1 MHAVTSMHLHLKLV
15 DYFSRCDHDCPLT
28 LLRACAVLLSTAVP
42 PEFAHALDASKH
54 RTALDNQDYLI
65 LIVQARTRCVCVCDL
80 APSFGR
86 GSVGSVGLP
95 GGWPSCS
102 ASTSTSSRR
111 ADRASKA
118 QDARGTLICIFSAA
132 CRWVGYDPSE
142 ANSHRCPL
150 FSVGSWIIRSLKE
163 NIFTPSRMS
172 GPVLWVFAR
181 SELGW
186 DSCLLLLLYFV
197 FPQAACWSWSSS
209 TWACCWQRSGKACR
223 RRTYISRKQGV
234 DVLKRSR

>member
-1 MHAVTSMHLHLKLV
+1 M
-15 DYFSRCDHDCPLT
+15 
-28 LLRACAVLLSTAVP
+28 
-42 PEFAHALDASKH
+42 
-54 RTALDNQDYLI
+54 
-65 LIVQARTRCVCVCDL
+65 CVCVCDL

-163 NIFTPSRMS
+163 NISLHPECQAQSFGYSRH
-172 GPVLWVFAR
+172 R
-181 SELGW
+181 SLAGTVVCF
-186 DSCLLLLLYFV
+186 SCYILYFLRRLAGAGR
-197 FPQAACWSWSSS
+197 AAPGRAVGSAPARPAAGGLTSAESK
-209 TWACCWQRSGKACR
+209 G
-223 RRTYISRKQGV
+223 
-234 DVLKRSR
+234 